1 MGVNVRVSVGIDF
14 GTSTTLIS
22 VRQGEAAPGAIQL
35 GRGRDVSYMPSVVVA
50 ERDNVIV
57 GEGAEE
63 IGPPRAIYSVKS
75 ALSDNNDSVGETGL
89 TTRDLIEAV
98 LREAIRRAEEMVPGI
113 QSIPSVF
120 IGCPAQWDGHQR
132 RVLADIAHDLGI
144 DVDLAEVI
152 DEPVAAG
159 LAWVEEQWTFGSKP
173 KGKVV
178 IFDAGG
184 GTLDVAI
191 LKVEGTR
198 SGRHTMTVLAAD
210 SIRKSG
216 DAIDDSIA
224 AHIAEKLGL
233 KNLDPNYDSSKDR
246 PLLLLARELKEQL
259 SVVDTAT
266 VTGRSSVTR
275 DQLHTVSLTNDELER
290 IVSKQVDTSISLLV
304 ASLRTSLYRGNP
316 PLSPSRANRVTDKTL
331 YNEVNH
337 VVLVGGM
344 SRLKAFRKRFN
355 QMFTNAEIHQVANPQ
370 EMVCLGLT
378 YGDRLQSLNLPR
390 PPVNFVLRDGSKQS
404 TIYQAFTPLYYWSDP
419 ILKDELF
426 RQSYFPPQFAGSTSV
441 LECVSP
447 TRDQRK
453 LELTFAVRHD
463 ADQNVRSYMW
473 WDPNDE
479 WQQVDQSEIPNEVD
493 VWSFVDIRE
502 GKREIDE
509 ETGFVD
515 LVDVRRSL
523 QRYQPDE
530 LTVFIGKRFV
540 LPQIMPRG
548 FVKFNVDGNV
558 LIDTNGG
565 YLGGKAV
572 KFRILYWPLKAKK

>member
-1 MGVNVRVSVGIDF
+1 
-14 GTSTTLIS
+14 
-22 VRQGEAAPGAIQL
+22 
-35 GRGRDVSYMPSVVVA
+35 
-50 ERDNVIV
+50 
-57 GEGAEE
+57 
-63 IGPPRAIYSVKS
+63 
-75 ALSDNNDSVGETGL
+75 
-89 TTRDLIEAV
+89 
-98 LREAIRRAEEMVPGI
+98 
-113 QSIPSVF
+113 
-120 IGCPAQWDGHQR
+120 
-132 RVLADIAHDLGI
+132 
-144 DVDLAEVI
+144 
-152 DEPVAAG
+152 
-159 LAWVEEQWTFGSKP
+159 
-173 KGKVV
+173 
-178 IFDAGG
+178 
-184 GTLDVAI
+184 
-191 LKVEGTR
+191 
-198 SGRHTMTVLAAD
+198 
-210 SIRKSG
+210 
-216 DAIDDSIA
+216 
-224 AHIAEKLGL
+224 
-233 KNLDPNYDSSKDR
+233 
-246 PLLLLARELKEQL
+246 LLLARELKEQL
-259 SVVDTAT
+259 SVVDAAT
-266 VTGRSSVTR
+266 VTGRSSATR
-275 DQLHTVSLTNDELER
+275 DQLHTVSLTNDELEQ
-290 IVSKQVDTSISLLV
+290 IVSKQLDTSISLLV

-331 YNEVNH
+331 YNQVNH

-344 SRLKAFRKRFN
+344 SRLRAFRKRFN

-426 RQSYFPPQFAGSTSV
+426 RQSYFPPQFTGSTSV

-453 LELTFAVRHD
+453 LELTFAVRHN

-479 WQQVDQSEIPNEVD
+479 WQQVDQSEIPNEV
-493 VWSFVDIRE
+493 SFLGLVDIRE

-515 LVDVRRSL
+515 MMDVRHAWK
-523 QRYQPDE
+523 RYRPDE
-530 LTVFIGKRFV
+530 LTVFIGKKFV
-540 LPQIMPRG
+540 LPRITPQG

-572 KFRILYWPLKAKK
+572 KFRILYWPLKSKK